1 MASIISSSEISSI
14 SPSTII
20 TESAEAPIIISMSD
34 SSNCA
39 LVGFITNSPLMRP
52 TLASEIAH
60 SKGKSDSWIAADAAS
75 PAIASGITSSS

>member
-34 SSNCA
+34 SRSCA
-39 LVGFITNSPLMRP
+39 LVGLIINSPLTRP

-60 SKGKSDSWIAADAAS
+60 SKGKSDN
-75 PAIASGITSSS
+75 